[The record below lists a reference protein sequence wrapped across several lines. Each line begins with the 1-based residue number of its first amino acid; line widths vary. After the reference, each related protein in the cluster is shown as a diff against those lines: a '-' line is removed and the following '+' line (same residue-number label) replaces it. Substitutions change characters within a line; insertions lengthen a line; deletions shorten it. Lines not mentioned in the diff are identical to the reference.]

1 MNIEEAIT
9 AGTST
14 TPPSKCRLGRWLT
27 DIPTDT
33 PGRGQLLAIVEEA
46 NRYSPNWRT
55 LEQIDAILR
64 RLGFTTSNKTVANH
78 RNQVCRCFQ

>member
-1 MNIEEAIT
+1 MNIEEAIQ
-9 AGTST
+9 AGTQAAGES
-14 TPPSKCRLGRWLT
+14 SCRLGRWLN

-46 NRYSPNWRT
+46 NRYSPHWRT

-78 RNQVCRCFQ
+78 RNKVCRCFQ